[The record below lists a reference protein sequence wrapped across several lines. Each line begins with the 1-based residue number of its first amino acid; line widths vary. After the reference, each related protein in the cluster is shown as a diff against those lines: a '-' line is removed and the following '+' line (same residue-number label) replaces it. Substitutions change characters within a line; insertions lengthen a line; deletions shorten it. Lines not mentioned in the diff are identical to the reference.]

1 MLQKFKKITAIFLSL
16 VILTGT
22 FSSLMIHASYE
33 NADLEKG
40 EFIFA
45 PHTYTEGDLSD
56 IYYYTDDVFS
66 GSALDYNEHLATMSM
81 ILAAASI
88 SSQEPDAAYEVKS
101 SNLSHLLREWDF
113 GEFAVNEY
121 YTQRPGEQTMGVGMA
136 YKVIGEGDDAYT
148 LLAIVPRSAG
158 YQKEWAGNFTVGT
171 DGVHEGF
178 ATGRDIIL
186 EFANQYVE
194 ENKDGFKGLVKVWT
208 VGYSRGAGVA
218 NLLAAYLD
226 DNSNALGIEV
236 TKENI
241 FAYTFGT
248 PSNVQYA
255 DEAEKAALESN
266 YLNIHNRYSEYDI
279 VTYAPFKN
287 WNFTFYGTTKLFD
300 VYNAEKKAEM
310 LSFLEK
316 TNKTI
321 YDIYTA
327 PNSSADPDNFTPL
340 MLQVDISLS
349 GLSAKLVPA
358 DPAYG
363 IPTNQKDFLEERIAF
378 LVENLVPDRET
389 YVNGG
394 YQYALQRL
402 TSLYFGLDAEQGALL
417 FQGMSHNVKILAALY
432 YCYYISECYLDAGE
446 DALIAMSA
454 LNESIPILEEYV
466 QAAAEMEEYRT
477 AEWYQYVCAFMA
489 SEEYAEMKEALQ
501 GIASDM
507 ETYVQ
512 KVAMITSTI
521 KNFAVGMTAKVLGGG
536 VSALTLDEEEKA
548 ELMETMTSEEVTVPL
563 TEFLVYLLLGS
574 DDGIVSPFDPSNKN
588 ISLAITFL
596 SNAGRYMRVHNNE
609 IILSWLRTED
619 SYYANEDWHIHDID
633 FSYDETGH
641 WGQCECGYTENFKHH
656 TLSDWETIYVEGAEK
671 EELVR
676 GCACGYE
683 EIQEVFKTDDQ
694 NTNDHVGFL
703 ANENGMM
710 TFVFIGVGAALVI
723 AAAAAMIVISKKRKV
738 GNNGVK

>member
-16 VILTGT
+16 VILAGT
-22 FSSLMIHASYE
+22 FSTLAIHA
-33 NADLEKG
+33 ADEKSSLKKG
-40 EFIFA
+40 EFVFA
-45 PHTYTEGDLSD
+45 PHTYTEGDLTD

-88 SSQEPDAAYEVKS
+88 SSQEPDATYEVKS
-101 SNLSHLLREWDF
+101 NNLRHLLREWDF

-186 EFANQYVE
+186 EFANQYVK
-194 ENKDGFKGLVKVWT
+194 ENKKGFEGPVKVWT

-248 PSNVQYA
+248 PSNVQYE

-310 LSFLEK
+310 LNFLEK

-340 MLQVDISLS
+340 MLQVDISLK
-349 GLSAKLVPA
+349 GLKAALVPA
-358 DPAYG
+358 DPDYG

-417 FQGMSHNVKILAALY
+417 FEGMSHDVKILAAAY
-432 YCYYISECYLDAGE
+432 YCYYIAECYLASSE
-446 DALIAMSA
+446 DMLVVMAV
-454 LNESIPILEEYV
+454 LNEAFSIFEEYV
-466 QAAAEMEEYRT
+466 DSVADMEEY
-477 AEWYQYVCAFMA
+477 ADSEWYQYVCAFIA
-489 SEEYAEMKEALQ
+489 GEEYAKMKEMLQSVTEDVESYVHNVAL
-501 GIASDM
+501 
-507 ETYVQ
+507 
-512 KVAMITSTI
+512 ITGTV
-521 KNFAVGMTAKVLGGG
+521 KKLAVGITAKVLGGG
-536 VSALTLDEEEKA
+536 VSALTLDEEEKT

-574 DDGIVSPFDPSNKN
+574 DDGIESSFDPSNKN
-588 ISLAITFL
+588 IALAITFL

-619 SYYANEDWHIHDID
+619 SYYTNEDWHIHDID
-633 FSYDETGH
+633 FNYNENGH
-641 WGQCECGYTENFKHH
+641 WGQCECGYTEDFKTH
-656 TLSDWETIYVEGAEK
+656 TMSDWYEFTLEK
-671 EELVR
+671 DELAR
-676 GCACGYE
+676 DCICGYE
-683 EIQEVFKTDDQ
+683 EIQEIIQTDDQNTDDQ

-710 TFVFIGVGAALVI
+710 TFVFIGIGVALVI
-723 AAAAAMIVISKKRKV
+723 AAVAAMIVISKKRKAQ
-738 GNNGVK
+738 